1 MQMPDPR
8 KNSQIVGQNSFGL
21 AGNILL
27 ASILFGFQSPYWLFL
42 AIPMVLISFTAE
54 SKLRK

>member
-1 MQMPDPR
+1 MPDPR

-27 ASILFGFQSPYWLFL
+27 ASILFGFQSAWWLFL
-42 AIPMVLISFTAE
+42 AVPMVLISFTAE